1 MLRMF
6 AVYFFLSTVPV
17 YVFYEMRVVKIV
29 REEEQ
34 SFVHSSSFLKKKC
47 KKFFFLIVIY
57 YLKNETFFNSEFL
70 ISQVIFISSS
80 V

>member
-17 YVFYEMRVVKIV
+17 YVFYETRVVKIV

-34 SFVHSSSFLKKKC
+34 SIVHSSSFLKKKC
-47 KKFFFLIVIY
+47 KKFFFLIVI